1 MRGRS
6 LKLSMAVLIAALAVS
21 LAIFIGGCGSKKST
35 SSGPLPIKVGAIVS
49 LTGPYAALG
58 QPEKNTL
65 DMEVKKI
72 NDAGGINGHP
82 IDLIVK
88 DDGTDDAKAVAAANE
103 LISQDKVVA
112 ILGPTGSSA
121 TMAIRGNIDRAGIP
135 EISMAAATPITYP
148 VDKLV
153 FATAWPNSIVV
164 PFDFAY
170 MKKQGITKI
179 GVISDTGGFGAD
191 GLAVIKA
198 AAPKMGM
205 TVVDSETFNQGDTD
219 MTAQLTKIKNTNAQA
234 VLMWTA
240 GPEATTIAKELQ
252 DLGMKIPLYG
262 SHGNGNLQFI
272 QGAGA
277 AANGFMFPAGKILV
291 PAAYGKGSAAYTAG
305 HRLHRRLQG
314 GVRYRRHDVRWSRVR
329 RHPHP
334 GRRGADPERRRH
346 RIGAARRDRADQGIR
361 RHQRRLHLLAHRPQ
375 RHDPQGAASCTRSST
390 ASGRSPSDTPVS
402 SRDPRAC
409 SQARGSRRLGRRA
422 RHRMLAATGGR
433 TP

>member
-35 SSGPLPIKVGAIVS
+35 SSGPQPIKVGAIVS
-49 LTGPYAALG
+49 LTGAYAALG

-65 DMEVKKI
+65 NMEVKKI

-103 LISQDKVVA
+103 LITQDKVVA

-170 MKKQGITKI
+170 MKKQGITRI

-191 GLAVIKA
+191 GLVVIKA
-198 AAPKMGM
+198 AAPRMGM

-234 VLMWTA
+234 VLVWTA
-240 GPEATTIAKELQ
+240 GPEATTIAKEMQ

-277 AANGFMFPAGKILV
+277 AGNGFMFPAGKILV
-291 PAAYGKGSAAYTAG
+291 PAAYGKGSAAYQQATAFIAAYKAAYGTAVTTFAG
-305 HRLHRRLQG
+305 HAFDAIHIL
-314 GVRYRRHDVRWSRVR
+314 
-329 RHPHP
+329 
-334 GRRGADPERRRH
+334 ADAAQDLERQRH
-346 RIGAARRDRADQGIR
+346 RVGAARRDRADQGIR
-361 RHQRRLHLLAHRPQ
+361 RHQWRLHLLAHRPQ
-375 RHDPQGAASCTRSST
+375 RHDPQGAGHVRDRQRQVDARQVTR
-390 ASGRSPSDTPVS
+390 R
-402 SRDPRAC
+402 
-409 SQARGSRRLGRRA
+409 
-422 RHRMLAATGGR
+422 
-433 TP
+433 